1 MVRLFFFRDVGR
13 GTRDLGRGTRPR
25 PRKSG
30 RLMLRVLLYTIRCS
44 LPPSLKLQRAG
55 FTIHCSLFTVH
66 QKTIRYS
73 LLAIRSLLFTIHCLL
88 FTKNLFAPTYAKAP
102 AGKIHCLLFT
112 VHQKTIRYSL
122 LAIRSLLS
130 TVHQKTIRYS
140 LLAIRYLLF
149 TKPGAHRNR
158 SPHLP
163 SRVHSSHQLIYHV
176 ECCQRA
182 SFSRG

>member
-88 FTKNLFAPTYAKAP
+88 FTKKLFAPTYAKAP

-122 LAIRSLLS
+122 LAIR
-130 TVHQKTIRYS
+130 
-140 LLAIRYLLF
+140 YLLF
-149 TKPGAHRNR
+149 TKPGAQRNR
-158 SPHLP
+158 SPLLP

>member
-88 FTKNLFAPTYAKAP
+88 FTKKLFAPTYAKAP
-102 AGKIHCLLFT
+102 AGKIHCLLF
-112 VHQKTIRYSL
+112 
-122 LAIRSLLS
+122 